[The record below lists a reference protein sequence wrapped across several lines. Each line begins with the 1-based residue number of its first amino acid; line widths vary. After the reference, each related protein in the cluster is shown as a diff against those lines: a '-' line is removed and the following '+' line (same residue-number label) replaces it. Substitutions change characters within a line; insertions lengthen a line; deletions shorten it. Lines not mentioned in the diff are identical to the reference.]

1 MSGYVGKVKI
11 GDDIS
16 LVGSTLYGI
25 CNSQASSATKTVIAT
40 DNNSGKFI
48 NNNYNQLLQG
58 TTIHVKFVNGN
69 TVTNNLTL
77 QVGTVETA
85 QNIVGNCVCS
95 ANTIISFTLDENE
108 DWVVN
113 DNIDTDTTYTFATG
127 TTNGTISVTPAGGTA
142 QSVSVYG
149 LQGSAYKG
157 VITNIGQNT
166 TSEDLPTTSAVVA
179 YVQTQTGGLA
189 GLTGAM
195 HFRGIATQAVTDGGV
210 EDPVITNYD
219 FGTNGANAVGGDVV
233 LWNNQE
239 YVWTETQWELLGD
252 EGSYA
257 LKSSI
262 DTITEVASAQT
273 VSVGSASGWNAGGQ
287 ASLSIAADTNTAAS
301 LTEHSVSIPYIE
313 NVGSPTTA
321 SVSAGIL
328 TITPGD
334 TPSFAT
340 TPITVKEIGTFTPNV
355 PAQINFTTN
364 TLPQLTVTPTDT
376 SKITTNDTVVVVPNS
391 NNNNNN
397 NSNP

>member
-11 GDDIS
+11 GDDVS

-25 CNSQASSATKTVIAT
+25 CNSQASSAAKTVIAT

-69 TVTNNLTL
+69 TVTDNLTL
-77 QVGTVETA
+77 QVGTIQTT
-85 QNIVGNCVCS
+85 QSIVGNCVCS

-142 QSVSVYG
+142 QAVSVYG
-149 LQGSAYKG
+149 LQGGAYKG

-166 TSEDLPTTSAVVA
+166 TSEDLPTTSAVVS
-179 YVQTQTGGLA
+179 YVQAQTGGLA

-195 HFRGIATQAVTDGGV
+195 HFRGIATQAVTDGGT
-210 EDPVITNYD
+210 EDPTITNYN

-257 LKSSI
+257 LKSST
-262 DTITEVASAQT
+262 DTITEVGTFTANTLPTLTVTDTSVSS
-273 VSVGSASGWNAGGQ
+273 VSVTNGS
-287 ASLSIAADTNTAAS
+287 AAS
-301 LTEHSVSIPYIE
+301 LTTNDVTIPKV
-313 NVGSPTTA
+313 NRTTTA

-328 TITPGD
+328 NITLGEID
-334 TPSFAT
+334 V
-340 TPITVKEIGTFTPNV
+340 TPITVKEVNVFTANTPTAVTATPVSLQSAITFTQGTQ
-355 PAQINFTTN
+355 AS
-364 TLPQLTVTPTDT
+364 L
-376 SKITTNDTVVVVPNS
+376 TTNDTVVVVPNTPQQS
-391 NNNNNN
+391 QE
-397 NSNP
+397 NP

>member
-11 GDDIS
+11 GDDIA

-58 TTIHVKFVNGN
+58 TTIHVKFINGN
-69 TVTNNLTL
+69 TVTDNLTL
-77 QVGTVETA
+77 QVGTIETA

-95 ANTIISFTLDENE
+95 ANTIVSFTLDENE

-127 TTNGTISVTPAGGTA
+127 TTNGTISVTPAGGATQA
-142 QSVSVYG
+142 VSVYG

-166 TSEDLPTTSAVVA
+166 TSEDLPTTSAVVS
-179 YVQTQTGGLA
+179 YVQAQTGGLA

-195 HFRGIATQAVTDGGV
+195 HFRGTATQAVTDGGT
-210 EDPVITNYD
+210 EDPVITNYN

-257 LKSSI
+257 LKSST

-287 ASLSIAADTNTAAS
+287 ASLSITANTNTAAS
-301 LTEHSVSIPYIE
+301 LTENPVQIP
-313 NVGSPTTA
+313 NVTNAGSATTA
-321 SVSAGIL
+321 SVAAGIL
-328 TITPGD
+328 NITIGTAP
-334 TPSFAT
+334 TIAA

-355 PAQINFTTN
+355 PAEINFTTN

-397 NSNP
+397 NP

>member
-11 GDDIS
+11 GDDTS

-25 CNSQASSATKTVIAT
+25 CNSQASSAAKTVIAT

-77 QVGTVETA
+77 QVGTIETA
-85 QNIVGNCVCS
+85 QDIVGNCVCS

-127 TTNGTISVTPAGGTA
+127 STNGTISVTPAGGTA

-166 TSEDLPTTSAVVA
+166 TSEDLPTTSAVVS
-179 YVQTQTGGLA
+179 YVQAQTGGLA

-195 HFRGIATQAVTDGGV
+195 HFRGIATQAVTDGGT
-210 EDPVITNYD
+210 ENPVIANYD

-257 LKSSI
+257 LKSST

-287 ASLSIAADTNTAAS
+287 ASLSITANTNTAAS
-301 LTEHSVSIPYIE
+301 LTENPVQIP
-313 NVGSPTTA
+313 NVTNAGSATTA
-321 SVSAGIL
+321 SVAAGIL
-328 TITPGD
+328 NITIGAAPTI
-334 TPSFAT
+334 AA

-355 PAQINFTTN
+355 PAEINFTTN

-397 NSNP
+397 P